1 MIEEF
6 KGYYSFLSNMYVLP
20 SGKSVEHY
28 FQASKSATVEDWNYV
43 IGATTPYDARFR
55 GRSITARK
63 DWLKVR
69 DEFMLDE
76 VRSKFYIFSEL
87 KQKLL
92 DTKDELLVEGNTW
105 GDKYWGV
112 DLKTGIGENKLG
124 KILMS
129 IREEL
134 KCK

>member
-1 MIEEF
+1 MIDEF

-28 FQASKSATVEDWNYV
+28 FQASKSATLEDWNYV
-43 IGATTPYDARFR
+43 IGATTPYDARLR

-105 GDKYWGV
+105 GDTYWGV
-112 DLKTGIGENKLG
+112 CNRKGYGMNVLG
-124 KILMS
+124 KMLMQV
-129 IREEL
+129 REEL
-134 KCK
+134 R